1 MPLEMLPPHSNHKS
15 RHKKTK
21 TSEWLRGMTL
31 DYGTQ
36 NHIGLDFFDLD
47 VGCKRIGANEGIK

>member
-36 NHIGLDFFDLD
+36 NHIGLDFFDLTARRD
-47 VGCKRIGANEGIK
+47 TNDN